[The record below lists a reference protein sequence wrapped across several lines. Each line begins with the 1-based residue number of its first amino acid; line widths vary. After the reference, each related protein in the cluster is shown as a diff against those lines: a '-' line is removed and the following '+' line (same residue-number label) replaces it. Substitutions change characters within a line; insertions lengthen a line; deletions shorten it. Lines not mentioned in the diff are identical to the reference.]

1 MVSAFWGGGCAS
13 AGPWARQGPPPQL
26 LVPVAVVAAGL
37 ASPALGSGSVWGKS
51 SFNPSFHEYLVF
63 YQFLFYARASRSFTV
78 AYFSL
83 LGVFRVCMR
92 VMVYVLLKLY

>member
-1 MVSAFWGGGCAS
+1 MWCPPSGGGGCAS

-63 YQFLFYARASRSFTV
+63 ISSCFMRGLAVRLPLPIFPFLGYLEYA
-78 AYFSL
+78 
-83 LGVFRVCMR
+83 
-92 VMVYVLLKLY
+92 